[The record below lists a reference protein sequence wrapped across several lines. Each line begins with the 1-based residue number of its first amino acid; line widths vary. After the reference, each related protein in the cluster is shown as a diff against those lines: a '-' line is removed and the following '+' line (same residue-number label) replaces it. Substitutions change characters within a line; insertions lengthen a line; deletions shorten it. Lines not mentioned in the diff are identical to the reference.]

1 MGFRPT
7 GQVTHMGIEETLATP
22 DFSELKIEDPNG
34 LYNLD
39 NYRVGESVGYLIK
52 RVMAVVST
60 ALDQELSAY
69 DITYQQFS
77 ILMIL
82 SDTGCSTAADLARI
96 TCGDTGA
103 MTRMLDRLEAKD
115 VIRRVRSSADR
126 RIVNI
131 ELTESGRIFASKMP
145 IVAINVMNRYLQGFE
160 ATELELMKGFLR
172 RILATAG
179 APVVPYAA
187 DRTDASAN
195 RE

>member
-1 MGFRPT
+1 
-7 GQVTHMGIEETLATP
+7 MGIDETLGTA
-22 DFSELKIEDPNG
+22 DFEDLQVDDPQG
-34 LYNLD
+34 LYQLD
-39 NYRVGESVGYLIK
+39 NYRISESIGYLIK

-60 ALDQELSAY
+60 ALDQELSRY
-69 DITYQQFS
+69 DITHQQFS

-131 ELTESGRIFASKMP
+131 ELTEAGRVFAGKMP

-160 ATELELMKGFLR
+160 AAELEQMKGFLR
-172 RILATAG
+172 RILTTAG
-179 APVVPYAA
+179 VPVVPYAA
-187 DRTDASAN
+187 DKTDAATH

>member
-1 MGFRPT
+1 
-7 GQVTHMGIEETLATP
+7 MGIEETLATP
-22 DFSELKIEDPNG
+22 DFSALKIEDPHG

-60 ALDQELSAY
+60 ALDQELSGY

-131 ELTESGRIFASKMP
+131 ELTEAGLIFASKMP

-160 ATELELMKGFLR
+160 AAELELMKGFLR

-187 DRTDASAN
+187 NGAYTPDN

>member
-1 MGFRPT
+1 MSADIFMEID
-7 GQVTHMGIEETLATP
+7 QTLSNP
-22 DFSELKIEDPNG
+22 DLSELRIEDPHG

-60 ALDQELSAY
+60 TLDQELSRY
-69 DITYQQFS
+69 DITHQQFS

-131 ELTESGRIFASKMP
+131 ELTEAGRVFASKMP

-160 ATELELMKGFLR
+160 ATELELMKDLLR

-187 DRTDASAN
+187 DRTDASDN

>member
-1 MGFRPT
+1 
-7 GQVTHMGIEETLATP
+7 MGIEETLATA
-22 DFSELKIEDPNG
+22 DFSDLHVEDPNG
-34 LYNLD
+34 LYQLD
-39 NYRVGESVGYLIK
+39 SYRISESIGYLIK

-60 ALDQELSAY
+60 SLDQELSRY
-69 DITYQQFS
+69 DITHQQFS

-131 ELTESGRIFASKMP
+131 ELTEAGRAFASKMP
-145 IVAINVMNRYLQGFE
+145 IVAINVMNRHLRGFE
-160 ATELELMKGFLR
+160 GAELELMKGFLR
-172 RILATAG
+172 RILTTAG
-179 APVVPYAA
+179 VPIVPYAA
-187 DRTDASAN
+187 DKADAN
-195 RE
+195 PNE